1 MRIRNQ
7 GIKIMKSVLYLY
19 SFLLIFFAFG
29 DKSFSLTNYQ
39 IEKICKKERNEL
51 TCKKNLQEKQSNLQK
66 GNLIEIPV
74 IPYKR

>member
-1 MRIRNQ
+1 
-7 GIKIMKSVLYLY
+7 MKLTLNLSLA
-19 SFLLIFFAFG
+19 FFALLSFH

-39 IEKICKKERNEL
+39 INKICEKEKSVSA
-51 TCKKNLQEKQSNLQK
+51 CKKNLQEKRENLQK

>member
-1 MRIRNQ
+1 
-7 GIKIMKSVLYLY
+7 MKLALNLSLAFFTLL
-19 SFLLIFFAFG
+19 SFH

-39 IEKICKKERNEL
+39 INKICEKEKRV
-51 TCKKNLQEKQSNLQK
+51 TACKKNLEEKRENLQK